1 MATTKTKKKVIVKKR
16 AAKKV
21 EAVPVPEAVQ
31 ASSSTNDVFSTEVVE
46 VRPNSALV
54 FINAESKGTFDSSNQ
69 TIIEFAMKHANLA
82 GVHNFSLYANGQKLS
97 KQEAALPASN
107 FAKIEIVSKD
117 SRGRKQRT

>member
-21 EAVPVPEAVQ
+21 EAPVPQAVQ